1 MAVLVGIDAGTTGV
15 RSVLIDEDGRMLA
28 SAYRE
33 FPQYFP
39 RPGWVEHDAREI
51 WSATLETLA
60 SVSQHI
66 VEPVAGIG
74 ITNQRET
81 IVVWDSET
89 GSPLAPAI
97 VWQDRRTSQICVEL
111 RQAGL
116 LDTIR
121 TKTGLVLDP
130 YFSATKLQWLLRD
143 DQIRANRNLRVGTI
157 DSWLI
162 FCLTAGKTHVTDV
175 TNASRTMLFN
185 LDSLAWDDELLELF
199 EVPSET
205 LAKIVANNE
214 RVGVTANTTAL
225 GAGVPI
231 SGIAGDQQAA
241 LFGQACF
248 YPGLTKNTYGTG
260 SFVLMNV
267 GEKRPVPA
275 EGLLTTVAWSLL
287 QSEGRITT
295 SYALE
300 GSIFATGAAVQ
311 WLRDGLEII
320 DSAEELESLAL
331 KCEHTHG
338 VVLVPAFAGL
348 GSPWW
353 DPDARGALFGLTRG
367 TSKAQLARATIES
380 MVFQTRDVVD
390 AMTLATGMPIH
401 ELRVDGGAS
410 VMNTL
415 IQMQADQLR
424 VSVTR
429 ATHTET
435 TVRGAVFLAGL
446 AEGVWD
452 SLAQLSA
459 LAENDFTAL
468 PVQSQASANAAHQIW
483 LDALRRVR
491 TTPQPT
497 TPPQ

>member
-60 SVSQHI
+60 SVSEHI
-66 VEPVAGIG
+66 VEAVAGIG

-89 GSPLAPAI
+89 GRPLAPAI
-97 VWQDRRTSQICVEL
+97 VWQDRRTSQICAEL
-111 RQAGL
+111 SQAGL

-143 DQIRANRNLRVGTI
+143 DQIRSNRNLRVGTI

-199 EVPSET
+199 EVPPET

-267 GEKRPVPA
+267 GEKRPAPA

-287 QSEGRITT
+287 ESEGRITT

-390 AMTLATGMPIH
+390 AMALATGMPIH

-429 ATHTET
+429 AAHPET

-491 TTPQPT
+491 TTRQPT
-497 TPPQ
+497 MPPQ